1 MFDYLYLLPMNRS
14 IRARLFFIVW
24 AVVYAAGIEAANDFK
39 THRYNRENG
48 LPNNYITTIVQDPQG
63 FLWYSSSNGLCRF
76 DGYSFE
82 NLQLDNL
89 ADEKLRRNN
98 RIRTLYMNPNGLL
111 WLRLR
116 GDQYACYDTWK
127 RQFVDFTGASGNSFY
142 RDCCILPNGDT
153 WLHYKRTGAL
163 LVEYTDG
170 KLTRHEYSEANHQL
184 ASNLV
189 TFIAQDGN
197 QNTWIGTDRAL
208 YLKTKGKNSLTLVD
222 NKHVFPFGYFVRGAL
237 FLFDTAG
244 NIFQLTAA
252 KRIPVMIYSAFTGKE
267 APKNV
272 RALVPWRGDTFLIV
286 TKTTTYEYSP
296 KQHSVW
302 KSALQIPALGV
313 ERTEKGFVY
322 VSDNN
327 GFFWRLQENTGVEQ
341 HFEVFPKMLNKRSDT
356 PPFAAVHDDNGN
368 IWVRTNGNGLF
379 CYDTTTASLHH
390 YLMDSAQSP
399 IASNNLFFLAKD
411 WSGNLWLAEENMG
424 VTCLT
429 IMPKVFQ
436 HVYPRSS
443 EQMGYENTVN
453 LLRRLQPNKVLV
465 GNKYNEIFL
474 LSLPTLSIQP
484 LENKAGVDVISA
496 CADRSGTWWLG
507 TRQGVLVGDKF
518 YQHERDNEQSLKGNR
533 VTDIRLDSKGR
544 VWLTSVS
551 GGLNLAVRNADGSYH
566 FRHFVDNTPNQR
578 EMNVL
583 ITMRKGWM
591 AAGCYG
597 GVCFFNPDE
606 LVADTSRY
614 VLYDEQN
621 SAIGNY
627 EVSDLMEDANGNL
640 WVATM
645 GGGVYVSQG
654 NDYRRLTFQRFTT
667 KQGLPSDLTRS
678 LVADQKHNIWVGTD
692 YGLSCFDPLKKTFRS
707 YFPSG
712 KEWGNT
718 FTGKTALLLG
728 DGRLAFGTNN
738 GIVVFH
744 PSQRNLLGGG
754 NLRNAPVITEITING
769 SPLHEVVSDW
779 NFAQR
784 RLSLKHNQNS
794 ITFSFSNFSYDFPR
808 RTEYSY
814 RLKGYD
820 DEWSALSTDNVAI
833 YKSLTPGTYTFEV
846 KTADG
851 KSPIATLEVKIH
863 QPWWNTWWAWLIYL
877 TVVGIVGWHL
887 ANNLRTIL
895 QLRQRIKMEK
905 QLAEFKQRFF
915 MNVSHEFRTPL
926 TLIRGTVEKLNSRK
940 KMPDDIKTAVDDMAR
955 NADRLLRLVNQL
967 LEYNK
972 MKSGKLKLSVH
983 DTDIIAFV
991 NKLVHSFYDT
1001 ANSRNMTFRVDV
1013 FANSHHVLAD
1023 TDMVDKMLYNLL
1035 SNAFK
1040 YTPDGGKV
1048 LFTVLRNEADKT
1060 LQFSVA
1066 DNGVGIPKEKQKEL
1080 FSRFMHTEFSTNS
1093 MGIGLN
1099 LTKELAERHHG
1110 SIRFDENAG
1119 GGSIFTITLP
1129 DTADVYSP
1137 DEIAK
1142 TADSPQAPVAEIP
1155 ASSTSQQEE
1164 LAPLSDKQVLI
1175 IEDDLEVCKLLQQ
1188 EMAPYFQLTVRH
1200 NGAEGLKYAQEN
1212 DVDLVVCDVMMPVMD
1227 GYEVV
1232 NRLKTKFDTCHIPVI
1247 LLTALDTEESQFKGI
1262 NLGADSYIT
1271 KPFSIRLLMARV
1283 IQLIKQR
1290 DKTRERFVTDT
1301 KKKTIPLVTN
1311 EQDKKFMN
1319 KFNALFAREIMN
1331 SDFSIDD
1338 YARELAVGR
1347 TIFFR
1352 KVKGITGFTPNEYI
1366 RVMRLK
1372 AAAEKILSTQQSI
1385 SEIAY
1390 SVGFNDP
1397 LYFSRCFKRQFGV
1410 PPKEYV
1416 AKVTADNE
1424 TSPVG

>member
-1 MFDYLYLLPMNRS
+1 MSRS
-14 IRARLFFIVW
+14 IRARLFFIVGAMVW
-24 AVVYAAGIEAANDFK
+24 AIVVQAANDFK

-89 ADEKLRRNN
+89 ADEKLRRSN

-127 RQFVDFTGASGNSFY
+127 RHFVDFTGASGNAFY

-163 LVEYTDG
+163 LVEYNNG

-184 ASNLV
+184 TSNLV
-189 TFIAQDGN
+189 TFIVQDSH
-197 QNTWIGTDRAL
+197 QHTWIGTDRAL
-208 YLKTKGKNSLTLVD
+208 YLKVKGQSGLTLVD
-222 NKHVFPFGYFVRGAL
+222 NKHVFSFGYYVRGRL
-237 FLFDTAG
+237 YLFDTAG

-252 KRIPVMIYSAFTGKE
+252 KKIPVMVYSAFTGKE

-272 RALVPWRGDTFLIV
+272 CALIPWRGDTFLIV

-302 KSALQIPALGV
+302 KSALQMPALGV
-313 ERTEKGFVY
+313 ERTEKGYVY
-322 VSDNN
+322 VSDSN

-341 HFEVFPKMLNKRSDT
+341 HFEVFPQMFNKRTDVPSFT
-356 PPFAAVHDDNGN
+356 AIHDDNGN
-368 IWVRTNGNGLF
+368 IWVCTNGNGLF

-390 YLMDSAQSP
+390 YLMESAQSP
-399 IASNNLFFLAKD
+399 IASNNLFFMAKD

-429 IMPKVFQ
+429 ILPKGFH

-443 EQMGYENTVN
+443 EQLGYGNTVN
-453 LLRRLQPNKVLV
+453 LLRQVQPNRVLV
-465 GNKYNEIFL
+465 GNKDNELFQ
-474 LSLPTLSIQP
+474 LSLPALSLQK
-484 LENKAGVDVISA
+484 LENWTGSDVISA
-496 CADRSGTWWLG
+496 CTDRSGTLWLG
-507 TRQGVLVGDKF
+507 TRQGVLIGDKF
-518 YQHERDNEQSLKGNR
+518 YQHERNNEQSLKGNR

-551 GGLNLAVRNADGSYH
+551 GGLNLAVKNADGSYR
-566 FRHFVDNTPNQR
+566 FRHFIDKTPNQR

-583 ITMRKGWM
+583 ISTRKGWM
-591 AAGCYG
+591 AAGYYG
-597 GVCFFNPDE
+597 GVCLYKPDE
-606 LVADTSRY
+606 LATDTSRY
-614 VLYDEQN
+614 VLYDQQN
-621 SAIGNY
+621 GGIGNY
-627 EVSDLMEDANGNL
+627 EVSDIMEDANGHL

-645 GGGVYVSQG
+645 GGGVYVSKG
-654 NDYRRLTFQRFTT
+654 TDYRHLTFQRFTT
-667 KQGLPSDLTRS
+667 QQGLTSDLTRS
-678 LVADQKHNIWVGTD
+678 LVADQQQHIWVGTD
-692 YGLSCFDPLKKTFRS
+692 YGLSRYDKLTKTFSS

-712 KEWGNT
+712 KEWGNA
-718 FTGKTALLLG
+718 FTGKTALLLNNG
-728 DGRLAFGTNN
+728 QLAFGTNN
-738 GIVVFH
+738 GIVAFH
-744 PSQRNLLGGG
+744 PDSVSCCGGG
-754 NLRNAPVITEITING
+754 DLRATPVITEITING

-779 NFAQR
+779 DFSKR
-784 RLSLKHNQNS
+784 RLTLKHNQNS
-794 ITFSFSNFSYDFPR
+794 ITFSFSNFSYDYPR

-814 RLKGYD
+814 RLRGYD
-820 DEWSALSTDNVAI
+820 DEWSALSTANAAI
-833 YKSLTPGTYTFEV
+833 YKSLAPGTYTFEV

-851 KSPIATLEVKIH
+851 NSSMASLEIKIH

-877 TVVGIVGWHL
+877 TAVGVVGFHL

-895 QLRQRIKMEK
+895 QLRQRIKVEK

-940 KMPDDIKTAVDDMAR
+940 KLPNDIKTAVDDMAR
-955 NADRLLRLVNQL
+955 NTDRLLRLVNQL
-967 LEYNK
+967 LEYNR

-991 NKLVHSFYDT
+991 NKLAHSFYDM
-1001 ANSRNMTFRVDV
+1001 ANSRNMTFRVET
-1013 FANSHHVLAD
+1013 FADTHHVLAD
-1023 TDMVDKMLYNLL
+1023 TDMVDKMLFNLL

-1040 YTPDGGKV
+1040 YTPDGGTV
-1048 LFTVLRNEADKT
+1048 LLSVLRNEANKT
-1060 LQFSVA
+1060 LQFSVT

-1110 SIRFDENAG
+1110 SIRFNENAG
-1119 GGSIFTITLP
+1119 GGSIFTVTLP

-1142 TADSPQAPVAEIP
+1142 TTDEPQTLAATIP
-1155 ASSTSQQEE
+1155 ASSMSQEE
-1164 LAPLSDKQVLI
+1164 ELVPLSDKQVLI
-1175 IEDDLEVCKLLQQ
+1175 IEDDLEVCKLLQR
-1188 EMAPYFQLTVRH
+1188 EMSPYFQLTVRH

-1232 NRLKTKFDTCHIPVI
+1232 NRLKTKFDTCHIPII
-1247 LLTALDTEESQFKGI
+1247 LLTALDTEESHFKGI
-1262 NLGADSYIT
+1262 NLGADSYVT
-1271 KPFSIRLLMARV
+1271 KPFSVRLLVARV

-1301 KKKTIPLVTN
+1301 KKKTLPLVTN
-1311 EQDKKFMN
+1311 EQDKQFMN
-1319 KFNALFAREIMN
+1319 NFNALFAREIMN

-1372 AAAEKILSTQQSI
+1372 AAAEKILNTRQSI

-1397 LYFSRCFKRQFGV
+1397 LYFSRCFKKQFGV
-1410 PPKEYV
+1410 PPKEYGI
-1416 AKVTADNE
+1416 KGTATNNAPATD
-1424 TSPVG
+1424 